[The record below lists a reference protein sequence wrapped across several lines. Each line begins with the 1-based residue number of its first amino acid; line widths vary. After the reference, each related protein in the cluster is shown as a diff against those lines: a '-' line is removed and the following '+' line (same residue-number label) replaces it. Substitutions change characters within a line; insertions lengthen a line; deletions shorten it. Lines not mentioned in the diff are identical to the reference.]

1 MVNVD
6 FSPAL
11 VLGAGLVG
19 GGLALYQLRR
29 LRPSLSRDFD
39 VVVSSIAIFSGG
51 ILVFQGWRLDPL
63 LLFCQLLTAGMAL
76 SFAVEA
82 LRLREEVAPLL
93 EEEAAASDFADPRGG
108 GAGPYRG
115 AAPLPPPR
123 AGASGDYYDAWSGG
137 DGADG
142 AWVGGGRDGSGA
154 PAGRYPSP
162 AAAPRDYY
170 DDATPSGYAD
180 GRGYGGEAGGPGA
193 YPPPGGGASYWAPA
207 DEGAADGPAPRDWGG
222 YGGGGGGGPPDDDW
236 E

>member
-19 GGLALYQLRR
+19 GALALYQLRR

-108 GAGPYRG
+108 A
-115 AAPLPPPR
+115 
-123 AGASGDYYDAWSGG
+123 
-137 DGADG
+137 
-142 AWVGGGRDGSGA
+142 
-154 PAGRYPSP
+154 
-162 AAAPRDYY
+162 
-170 DDATPSGYAD
+170 
-180 GRGYGGEAGGPGA
+180 
-193 YPPPGGGASYWAPA
+193 
-207 DEGAADGPAPRDWGG
+207 
-222 YGGGGGGGPPDDDW
+222 
-236 E
+236 

>member
-76 SFAVEA
+76 SFAVET
-82 LRLREEVAPLL
+82 LRLREEV
-93 EEEAAASDFADPRGG
+93 EEAMTVLARLPPSSKLR
-108 GAGPYRG
+108 
-115 AAPLPPPR
+115 AAPKKRLGRSRAWASTPPVSTLPEL
-123 AGASGDYYDAWSGG
+123 GII
-137 DGADG
+137 
-142 AWVGGGRDGSGA
+142 VL
-154 PAGRYPSP
+154 
-162 AAAPRDYY
+162 
-170 DDATPSGYAD
+170 
-180 GRGYGGEAGGPGA
+180 
-193 YPPPGGGASYWAPA
+193 
-207 DEGAADGPAPRDWGG
+207 
-222 YGGGGGGGPPDDDW
+222 
-236 E
+236 